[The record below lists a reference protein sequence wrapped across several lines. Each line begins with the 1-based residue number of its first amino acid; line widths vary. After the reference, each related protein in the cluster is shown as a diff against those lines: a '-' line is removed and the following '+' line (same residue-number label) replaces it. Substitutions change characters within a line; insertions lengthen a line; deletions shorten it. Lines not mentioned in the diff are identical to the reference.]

1 MALKKDGKRQML
13 GSTVRKDNKDFLDEL
28 NKNTG
33 IPISKLLDLAI
44 DIFKNELQDKSIF
57 DLIKEL
63 KKQ

>member
-28 NKNTG
+28 NRNTG

-44 DIFKNELQDKSIF
+44 DVFRNELNNTNVLELSSKYKDK
-57 DLIKEL
+57 
-63 KKQ
+63 

>member
-44 DIFKNELQDKSIF
+44 DVFRNELNNTNVLELSSKYKDK
-57 DLIKEL
+57 
-63 KKQ
+63 